1 MPSCTAK
8 ARKPWRFLLKAPAIV
23 TADSIKCDS
32 EVEILNPDLHI
43 ATLGEGAKL
52 YMEIVLDEGRGYVS
66 GERNKQ
72 NMPQGVIG
80 ELAVDS
86 IYTPVL

>member
-8 ARKPWRFLLKAPAIV
+8 ARKPWRFLLKAPCIV

-52 YMEIVLDEGRGYVS
+52 YMEIVLDEGRG
-66 GERNKQ
+66 
-72 NMPQGVIG
+72 
-80 ELAVDS
+80 
-86 IYTPVL
+86 

>member
-1 MPSCTAK
+1 M
-8 ARKPWRFLLKAPAIV
+8 V

-52 YMEIVLDEGRGYVS
+52 YMEIVLDKAGAMFPASATSRAC
-66 GERNKQ
+66 RR
-72 NMPQGVIG
+72 
-80 ELAVDS
+80 A
-86 IYTPVL
+86 